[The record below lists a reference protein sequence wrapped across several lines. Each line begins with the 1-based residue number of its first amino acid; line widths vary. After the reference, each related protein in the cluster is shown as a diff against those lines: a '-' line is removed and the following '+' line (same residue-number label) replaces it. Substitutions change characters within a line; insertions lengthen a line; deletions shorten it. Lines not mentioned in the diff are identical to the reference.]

1 VRVQAEPEQD
11 SRGSGGFVGS
21 RAERKVARAYVIEN
35 RHRTPIAVQ
44 VLEAAPVSVDDQ
56 VRIDTKFVPQPAELA
71 WREQPGVAMW
81 TLDLD
86 AGKTARVAANYA
98 ISYPKEA
105 RLQER

>member
-1 VRVQAEPEQD
+1 
-11 SRGSGGFVGS
+11 
-21 RAERKVARAYVIEN
+21 
-35 RHRTPIAVQ
+35 
-44 VLEAAPVSVDDQ
+44 
-56 VRIDTKFVPQPAELA
+56 
-71 WREQPGVAMW
+71 MW